1 MKKIFL
7 IAFTLILG
15 LGSMCAQGN
24 GKKSRAEMKKEFKE
38 FKMKFIAQEV
48 DLQDDQQKQFF
59 VLFEQMSDERM
70 QVFEQT
76 RRLERKVKKDPQATD
91 EDYAAVSRA
100 ITEAKEKDAAIEKK
114 YDAKFSTFMS
124 SKQLFKMKAAEEK
137 FRQKMNEMRH
147 RRRK

>member
-15 LGSMCAQGN
+15 LGSGMCAQGSN

-59 VLFEQMSDERM
+59 ELYEQMSDE
-70 QVFEQT
+70 
-76 RRLERKVKKDPQATD
+76 
-91 EDYAAVSRA
+91 
-100 ITEAKEKDAAIEKK
+100 KDASFLNKLAGL
-114 YDAKFSTFMS
+114 SV
-124 SKQLFKMKAAEEK
+124 
-137 FRQKMNEMRH
+137 R
-147 RRRK
+147 

>member
-24 GKKSRAEMKKEFKE
+24 GRKSRAEMKKEFKE

-59 VLFEQMSDERM
+59 ELYEQMSDERM

-91 EDYAAVSRA
+91 ENAFYG
-100 ITEAKEKDAAIEKK
+100 
-114 YDAKFSTFMS
+114 
-124 SKQLFKMKAAEEK
+124 
-137 FRQKMNEMRH
+137 
-147 RRRK
+147 

>member
-1 MKKIFL
+1 
-7 IAFTLILG
+7 
-15 LGSMCAQGN
+15 
-24 GKKSRAEMKKEFKE
+24 
-38 FKMKFIAQEV
+38 
-48 DLQDDQQKQFF
+48 
-59 VLFEQMSDERM
+59 MSDERM

>member
-24 GKKSRAEMKKEFKE
+24 GRKSRAEMKKEFKE

-59 VLFEQMSDERM
+59 ELYEQMSDERM

-100 ITEAKEKDAAIEKK
+100 ITEAQGEGCGDRENMMPN
-114 YDAKFSTFMS
+114 SRLS
-124 SKQLFKMKAAEEK
+124 
-137 FRQKMNEMRH
+137 
-147 RRRK
+147 

>member
-48 DLQDDQQKQFF
+48 DLQDDQKGC
-59 VLFEQMSDERM
+59 
-70 QVFEQT
+70 
-76 RRLERKVKKDPQATD
+76 
-91 EDYAAVSRA
+91 
-100 ITEAKEKDAAIEKK
+100 
-114 YDAKFSTFMS
+114 KFLNKLAGLSV
-124 SKQLFKMKAAEEK
+124 
-137 FRQKMNEMRH
+137 R
-147 RRRK
+147 